1 MSFFFYLNLF
11 YIINCSR
18 NSKSRD
24 SYTTYFNQKDI
35 FTSINKKS
43 VKDNILDRHLEENS
57 NDEGNFKPIRLL
69 IHKDYMDYQ
78 TIINKDEY
86 YFQAIYESI
95 DKAGDLLRK
104 IINVKPLTD
113 PIALNQD
120 ILGNTGYNY
129 ITLMQSLNN
138 ANSFNYDL
146 IILIRLKEIGD
157 YDEIN
162 YAIPEIILK
171 EDQRPI
177 VGSIIFKYDS
187 IKASERENLSKN
199 ELVNLLAY
207 IFLHEFTHILGF
219 FGPIL
224 SSKGLLKTKIVERVN
239 GSPKNKTIFI
249 GPKVRKI
256 ASSYFNCPIGDG
268 DGIEMDNYSQT
279 EKLYNSHWEGRI
291 LLGDYMISKIY
302 YPEQAISEVTLALLE
317 DLGWYK
323 IKYYTGGLMRF
334 GKNKG
339 CEFLKNDCIEN
350 GGEVVKSSFPNE
362 FCSPGSFSTCSSG
375 RLSRGYCYRKENDN
389 IADAY
394 VNRNW
399 IYEIP
404 IYITLNSYNQHGNEL
419 TEFCPISI
427 ETETDNNNYFKGSC
441 SIGNS
446 SFGDQIK
453 FKNRNTYKYSAFN
466 DAFGEIIGNSSFCA
480 LSTLLKKSDN
490 DERYYDYIR
499 PTCYQMFCSE
509 KSLTIQIN
517 EEYIV
522 CPNEG
527 GIIYIDGEETNY
539 KGYLI
544 CPDYYLI
551 CSGTIQCNNMFDCA
565 EKESLY
571 KPFNLTIN
579 NKEKIFSENTLN
591 TGDKIDQNNIVKG
604 WELDEVNGTCPIYCR
619 QCISN
624 KQCIICNESHTYYV
638 GTKENDENPIYCY
651 NSTPGEGYYDTNEY
665 RNGKTYYFR
674 CIENCIK
681 CHKDS
686 KDKCDQCDP
695 IHFLDKTNFTC
706 EEERIPGC
714 KDYDNSSSFDDNER
728 NNGGKAYD
736 KCFNCDNDAG
746 FYCVDN
752 IKTSCVNLSNY
763 TNETYYNM
771 ENKEY
776 PCVQQCD
783 KKYKDCLKCTSE
795 TCTKCKESNTFVNKN
810 NNCVKNITHC
820 KKHNE
825 NNDLS
830 ECLQCDENY
839 YCLGSDTER
848 CVRINNIN
856 LYYSYSYTSN
866 NIQCYEMCNIT
877 FPYCESCNKD
887 KCTKCFDGYYLNN
900 NNKCLANI
908 DNCITPNLEINDRQC
923 LECANDYYCIRN
935 NTLSCNE
942 INDNID
948 YYYPYNYTE
957 RNKKIKCYE
966 RCNNTFLNCAKC
978 TQNGCTECKKGF
990 FVYNGRCVENIT
1002 GCIDHFYNGIKKE
1015 CNECNK
1021 KESYYCLNKTRTEC
1035 YHVDIKNYTP
1045 YYYMSTENNFSCY
1058 ITCDHI
1064 LQDCLTCD
1072 NTQCLECT
1080 ASYIINDAHTQCLP
1094 RPFDIPENDNCTLKI
1109 IETDKTIFEIDPWD
1123 IIDAYWKNIPY
1134 ISTVEH
1140 YIGNN
1145 FTITAFVNSECT
1157 QDLFDEG
1164 YFKINSSELQNI
1176 MIKESRIDGMK
1187 IIFTVFINY
1196 NHKNHLR
1203 YYNISLWYLDPY
1215 KLCNSCLDV
1224 DYFITN
1230 KFYDTLNDTF
1240 GKAILNLVYSENID
1254 ILDKDS
1260 EIYNDICENVTLHK
1274 IDIPLKKR
1282 LHYLY
1287 MHKHRDIMLCNAEN
1301 CTVEEYFY
1309 ENSTVICKCHMG
1321 NKYEDV
1327 IYSEK
1332 FEYQPYD
1339 DKEDE
1344 LKQSNE
1350 FVESLST
1357 IKCTV
1362 NGFKLKNFKSNIG
1375 IFICIGFLAI
1385 QIGLFIFYF
1394 VRSKP
1399 VVNVNKSINMSSPPK
1414 RSQLKFITDWDRSFG
1429 GDKIGDED
1437 EIFVQPR
1444 DDADDQLLEE
1454 ERSYADNMIDLS
1466 GLSIETNFGGAI
1478 KNISTGN
1485 KLDEKADQKRV
1496 LILLSNRGKNKS
1508 KNLAEDMKSDSDI
1521 IPQIQ
1526 DENNPDNNISYGKI
1540 YWHVLSLK
1548 QHIINFFSFID
1559 CCKITESYIPLSI
1572 RLIRSLFMIILSLV
1586 INILFLNQ
1594 TYYDNKFDYFNKEY
1608 IIINSETDDIN
1619 IPSGKRITYA
1629 VKNTFGKAVISFII
1643 LLAVQFIF
1651 GIVFF
1656 SVRKSIIKAKM
1667 KKSHKVIQ
1675 EIIAKSKKKN
1685 IAFYIIVMVCMI
1697 LFFFTISGFI
1707 GIYGGGVVDYLTAG
1721 IISLILLEIF
1731 PFIWS
1736 LIIALFTYLGMKN
1749 NNKCCYKFS
1758 GFFMF

>member
-1 MSFFFYLNLF
+1 MSFFFHLILYCF
-11 YIINCSR
+11 ISF
-18 NSKSRD
+18 SKS
-24 SYTTYFNQKDI
+24 SEEKGNYTKYLHNKNITFS
-35 FTSINKKS
+35 SINKQFIKE
-43 VKDNILDRHLEENS
+43 KEFGRKLQDNNIEE
-57 NDEGNFKPIRLL
+57 DEYKPIRLH
-69 IHKDYMDYQ
+69 IHKKYLDYQ
-78 TIINKDEY
+78 YEEVTNKDLEY
-86 YFQAIYESI
+86 FNNIYKAIDQAGEV
-95 DKAGDLLRK
+95 LRN
-104 IINVKPLTD
+104 IIKVKPLNK
-113 PIALNQD
+113 PIALNSN
-120 ILGNTGYNY
+120 ISGGYNY
-129 ITLMQSLNN
+129 ERLIQTLDNKF
-138 ANSFNYDL
+138 SFDETDL
-146 IILIRLKEIGD
+146 IIFIRFNKLGD
-157 YDEIN
+157 SDNMN
-162 YAIPEIILK
+162 YGIPEIIMQDDDK
-171 EDQRPI
+171 RPI
-177 VGSIIFKYDS
+177 VGSIIYNYNFITED
-187 IKASERENLSKN
+187 ERAKLNQKEIL
-199 ELVNLLAY
+199 NLLSY
-207 IFLHEFTHILGF
+207 VFLHEFTHILGF
-219 FGPIL
+219 TESIL
-224 SSKGLLKTKIVERVN
+224 SYKGLLITKNITRIEGN
-239 GSPKNKTIFI
+239 PKNKTLFI
-249 GPKVRKI
+249 GNKAI
-256 ASSYFNCPIGDG
+256 ETAISYFNCNIIE
-268 DGIEMDNYSQT
+268 GIELDSNSNK
-279 EKLYNSHWEGRI
+279 EKLPNSHWNARI
-291 LLGDYMISKIY
+291 LLGDYMISEIY
-302 YPEQAISEVTLALLE
+302 YPEQVISEITLALLE

-323 IKYYTGGLMRF
+323 INYYTGGLMRF

-339 CEFLKNDCIEN
+339 CEFLDKDCIKSDGN
-350 GGEVVKSSFPNE
+350 DVVSSFPNE
-362 FCSPGSFSTCSSG
+362 FCSPYSFSTCSSG
-375 RLSRGYCYRKENDN
+375 RLSRGYCFKSEFETKAKSYANRAWIHQISAYSNRQFNQFGKE
-389 IADAY
+389 Y
-394 VNRNW
+394 
-399 IYEIP
+399 
-404 IYITLNSYNQHGNEL
+404 
-419 TEFCPISI
+419 TEYCPISI
-427 ETETDNNNYFKGSC
+427 ETEISDNNNYYMGSC
-441 SIGNS
+441 FSGNNNFGNEI
-446 SFGDQIK
+446 SFYE
-453 FKNRNTYKYSAFN
+453 FYNYKYSQFDN
-466 DAFGEIIGNSSFCA
+466 SFEEIIGNDSFCA
-480 LSTLLKKSDN
+480 LSSILKKD
-490 DERYYDYIR
+490 DTDIRYLDYIR
-499 PTCYQMFCSE
+499 PTCYQMFCSD

-517 EEYIV
+517 DEYIV
-522 CPNEG
+522 CPIEG
-527 GIIYIDGEETNY
+527 GILYINGEETKY

-551 CSGTIQCNNMFDCA
+551 CTGSVKCNNMFDCA
-565 EKESLY
+565 KKKSLY
-571 KPFNLTIN
+571 KPFNLTKYDNSKIYSGVTIN
-579 NKEKIFSENTLN
+579 KGDDLKNTN
-591 TGDKIDQNNIVKG
+591 EIVMG

-624 KQCIICNESHTYYV
+624 KQCIICNDSHTYYV
-638 GTKENDENPIYCY
+638 GTKENDANPIYCF
-651 NSTPGEGYYDTNEY
+651 NSTPGEGYYNTTDY
-665 RNGKTYYFR
+665 RNGKKYYFR

-681 CHKDS
+681 CDKNH
-686 KDKCDQCDP
+686 KDKCIQCDP
-695 IHFLDKTNFTC
+695 IHFLDKTNLTC

-714 KDYDNSSSFDDNER
+714 KDYNNISYFIDDDR

-736 KCFNCDNDAG
+736 KCYNCDNDAG

-795 TCTKCKESNTFVNKN
+795 TCTKCKESNAFVNKN

-820 KKHNE
+820 KKQNE
-825 NNDLS
+825 NNDVS

-866 NIQCYEMCNIT
+866 NIQCYEMCN
-877 FPYCESCNKD
+877 
-887 KCTKCFDGYYLNN
+887 
-900 NNKCLANI
+900 
-908 DNCITPNLEINDRQC
+908 
-923 LECANDYYCIRN
+923 
-935 NTLSCNE
+935 
-942 INDNID
+942 
-948 YYYPYNYTE
+948 
-957 RNKKIKCYE
+957 
-966 RCNNTFLNCAKC
+966 NTFSNCVKC

-1002 GCIDHFYNGIKKE
+1002 GCIDHFYNGTNKE
-1015 CNECNK
+1015 CNECNEE
-1021 KESYYCLNKTRTEC
+1021 ESYYCLNKTRTEC
-1035 YHVDIKNYTP
+1035 YHIDINNYTP

-1064 LQDCLTCD
+1064 LRECLTCD

-1094 RPFDIPENDNCTLKI
+1094 RPFDIPDNDNCTLKI

-1123 IIDAYWKNIPY
+1123 IIDDYWKNIPY

-1164 YFKINSSELQNI
+1164 YFKINSSELQNT
-1176 MIKESRIDGMK
+1176 MIKESHIDGMK
-1187 IIFTVFINY
+1187 IIFTAFINY

-1215 KLCNSCLDV
+1215 KLCISCLDV
-1224 DYFITN
+1224 DYFITS

-1287 MHKHRDIMLCNAEN
+1287 MHKNRDIMLCNAEN

-1309 ENSTVICKCHMG
+1309 ENSTVICKCRMG

-1357 IKCTV
+1357 IKCSV

-1375 IFICIGFLAI
+1375 LFICIGFIAI
-1385 QIGLFIFYF
+1385 QIGLFVFYC

-1414 RSQLKFITDWDRSFG
+1414 KTQLKIITDWDKSINN
-1429 GDKIGDED
+1429 DKNGDEE

-1508 KNLAEDMKSDSDI
+1508 KNLTEDMKSDSDI

-1586 INILFLNQ
+1586 LNIIFLNQ

-1667 KKSHKVIQ
+1667 KKSHKVVQ